1 MKKSE
6 MKPEEKRQ
14 LIRKIV
20 ARFAGLPLVL
30 ATIVLLPAG
39 TFNYWEFYVYT
50 GIVVIPMLFVLSYFL
65 KRDPRFLDRRTRAR
79 EKEKTQVIVQVIFTI
94 VFLVGFVVSGLD
106 RRFGWSE
113 VPVNIVLLADLVILL
128 GYLIIF
134 RVFRENSYA
143 SRIVEVEEHQD
154 LITTGLYS
162 LVRHPMY
169 VGVLIMYVPTPIAL
183 GSWWGVIPMM
193 MIPLALVLRIRNEE
207 ALLKRQFPEYA
218 EYCRNTKYRLIP
230 YLW

>member
-6 MKPEEKRQ
+6 MNPEEKRQ
-14 LIRKIV
+14 LIRKILT
-20 ARFAGLPLVL
+20 RFAGLPLVL
-30 ATIVLLPAG
+30 ALIVLLPAG
-39 TFNYWEFYVYT
+39 TFNYWEFYVYLA
-50 GIVVIPMLFVLSYFL
+50 ILVIPMIFVLFYFL
-65 KRDPRFLDRRTRAR
+65 NRDPRFLERRTRAR
-79 EKEKTQVIVQVIFTI
+79 EKEKTQVVVQIFFSI
-94 VFLVGFVVSGLD
+94 FFLGGYVLSGFD
-106 RRFGWSE
+106 KRFGWSQ
-113 VPVNIVLLADLVILL
+113 VPVYIVLLADLVILL

-143 SRIVEVEEHQD
+143 SRIVEVEDHQE

-183 GSWWGVIPMM
+183 GSWLGLIPMM

-207 ALLKRQFPEYA
+207 AVLKRQFPEYSD
-218 EYCRNTKYRLIP
+218 YCRKTPYRLIP
-230 YLW
+230 GLW